1 MRNSNLK
8 IIIIIYILI
17 AVFLFITSFWIQT
30 LSAGKTQLSPRFFP
44 QIILSCIIFLNIIWL
59 YQVIKVPEANVVFK
73 KVSKEKKIRL
83 TKTII
88 ISLIFGILFNWLGA
102 IPAILLCVLGFFW
115 AWNIRKPVI
124 LILFPV
130 GISLGVY
137 LIFYKLL
144 SVRLPM
150 GIFKGLF

>member
-1 MRNSNLK
+1 LRNLNLK
-8 IIIIIYILI
+8 IIIILYILI
-17 AVFLFITSFWIQT
+17 TVFLFIATFWVPT
-30 LSAGKTQLSPRFFP
+30 LSAGKSQLSPRFFP
-44 QIILSCIIFLNIIWL
+44 QVILLCIIFLNIIWL
-59 YQVIKVPEANVVFK
+59 YQVIKDPEANVVFK
-73 KVSKEKKIRL
+73 KISKEKKIRL

-102 IPAILLCVLGFFW
+102 IPAILLFVLGFFW
-115 AWNIRKPVI
+115 AWNIRKPLI

-130 GISLGVY
+130 VISLGVY

>member
-1 MRNSNLK
+1 LRNSNLK
-8 IIIIIYILI
+8 IIIISYILI
-17 AVFLFITSFWIQT
+17 AVFLFIATFWIST
-30 LSAGKTQLSPRFFP
+30 ISAGKNQLSPRFFP
-44 QIILSCIIFLNIIWL
+44 QVILSCIIFLNIIWL
-59 YQVIKVPEANVVFK
+59 YQVIKDPEANVVFK

-88 ISLIFGILFNWLGA
+88 ISLVFGILFNWLGA

-115 AWNIRKPVI
+115 AWDIRKPVI

>member
-115 AWNIRKPVI
+115 A
-124 LILFPV
+124 LEY
-130 GISLGVY
+130 S
-137 LIFYKLL
+137 
-144 SVRLPM
+144 
-150 GIFKGLF
+150 

>member
-1 MRNSNLK
+1 LRNSNLK
-8 IIIIIYILI
+8 IIIILYILI
-17 AVFLFITSFWIQT
+17 AVFLFIATFWIPT
-30 LSAGKTQLSPRFFP
+30 LSTGKSQLSPRFFP
-44 QIILSCIIFLNIIWL
+44 QVILLCIIFLNIIWL
-59 YQVIKVPEANVVFK
+59 YQVIKDAEANVVFK
-73 KVSKEKKIRL
+73 KISKEKKIRL

-102 IPAILLCVLGFFW
+102 IPAILLFVLGFFW
-115 AWNIRKPVI
+115 AWNIRKPII

-130 GISLGVY
+130 VISLGVY

>member
-1 MRNSNLK
+1 LRNSKLK
-8 IIIIIYILI
+8 IIIILYILI
-17 AVFLFITSFWIQT
+17 AVFLFIATFWIST

-44 QIILSCIIFLNIIWL
+44 QVILLCIIFLNIIWL
-59 YQVIKVPEANVVFK
+59 YQVIKDPEADVVFK
-73 KVSKEKKIRL
+73 KILKEKKIRL

-102 IPAILLCVLGFFW
+102 IPAILLCVLGFLW
-115 AWNIRKPVI
+115 AWNIRKPLI

-137 LIFYKLL
+137 LIFSKFL